1 MAVMK
6 HFNYIYLFVRVL
18 MEGPGEE
25 ENTVSFAM
33 SFPILGTHLQ
43 APEV

>member
-6 HFNYIYLFVRVL
+6 HFNYFYLFVRVL
-18 MEGPGEE
+18 MEGAGED

-33 SFPILGTHLQ
+33 SFPYTWNTLTS
-43 APEV
+43 A